1 MTINYI
7 CGLSSNYQVKQNDLL
22 QSEYKLKTK
31 VK

>member
-7 CGLSSNYQVKQNDLL
+7 GGLSINYQVKQNDLL